1 MSHYKFSLNN
11 YHSIEKADI
20 AIDGITVLSGING
33 CGKSTISRWLYYLVT
48 TSVGFERYLSDL
60 YIDRI
65 ADSINRMVF
74 LCRDIERT
82 SREPISSSDVL
93 DEIGTQLEFNDGD
106 QINMDRAV
114 GLYIKALDYFAD
126 LLRRNLQLMS
136 EVRKK
141 RALSYLGYGGKD
153 NPEAAIEEYLEKSR
167 RWAEHILYKYKTQS
181 LERNRK
187 DFFTILGN
195 RFEVQTEVP
204 RDIQLQENGVE
215 LVDDTHV
222 SVCYSLKRAIYID
235 TPMAVSAGVSGNH
248 FWDELRSMI
257 VSDADH
263 TSSREARKI
272 MLRINGLIDGNV
284 VNDKVTDSPFED
296 PSLRYVSRDNKVN
309 IEIDKVATGFKTFT
323 YLQRLLENGYLDS
336 ETVLMIDE
344 PEAHLHPQWIVEFA
358 RLLVLLNK
366 NLGVKILLA
375 SHNPDMVAA
384 IHDIARRESILEKT
398 NFYVAK
404 QSEIDKH
411 KYVYEDLGHEIGE
424 IFKSFNIALERIREY
439 GGTACLQ

>member
-1 MSHYKFSLNN
+1 MSLYKFGIYD
-11 YHSIEKADI
+11 YHSIDKADI

-48 TSVGFERYLSDL
+48 TGVRFDRYLAEGYVSS
-60 YIDRI
+60 IV
-65 ADSINRMVF
+65 ASINRMRF
-74 LCRDIERT
+74 LCRDIERMN
-82 SREPISSSDVL
+82 RAALSSSDALYEIAAQL
-93 DEIGTQLEFNDGD
+93 DFSDVE
-106 QINMDRAV
+106 QINIDSTV
-114 GLYIKALDYFAD
+114 GLYNKALDYFAD
-126 LLRRNLQLMS
+126 ILRRNLPSMS
-136 EVRKK
+136 EARVERV
-141 RALSYLGYGGKD
+141 LFYLGYGGKD
-153 NPEAAIEEYLEKSR
+153 DPGAAIEEYIEKNR
-167 RWAEHILYKYKTQS
+167 RWADQILYKYRTQS
-181 LERNRK
+181 LERTRE
-187 DFFTILGN
+187 DFFSLLGN
-195 RFEVQTEVP
+195 KFDVQNDIPRTLRF
-204 RDIQLQENGVE
+204 QEGGVE
-215 LVDDTHV
+215 LIDEEHV

-366 NLGVKILLA
+366 SLGVKILLA